1 MATDGPRRGANGRR
15 GRVARDRRSRLSD
28 PEPMSWLKRERT
40 GIKSKKPAR
49 SDVPEG
55 LWTKCDGCG
64 EALFQTVLEENL
76 WTCPKCGF
84 HFRVPARTYL
94 GLLVD
99 PDSFTERYADLEAGD
114 PLEFRDAKMR
124 YPDRLAAARKETG
137 MMDAALTGVATV
149 GGKPVSLTI
158 MDFFFMGGSM
168 GSVVGEKVA
177 RSIEDAIGERRA
189 LIVVSATGGARMQE
203 GILSLMQMAKTSA
216 LLARLRRERLPF
228 VSILTDPSTAGVLA
242 SYASLGDVVLAEPG
256 ALVGFAG
263 ARVIRQTIGEDL
275 PPGFQR
281 AEFVREK
288 GFVDR
293 IVPRKSMRDEVGR
306 LLEFVWRS
314 TRGFAR
320 DGVDSPH
327 AFRPGLPTADGR
339 PG

>member
-1 MATDGPRRGANGRR
+1 
-15 GRVARDRRSRLSD
+15 
-28 PEPMSWLKRERT
+28 MSWLKRERK
-40 GIKSKKPAR
+40 GIKAGKKAAR
-49 SDVPEG
+49 ADVPEG
-55 LWTKCDGCG
+55 LWTKCEGCG

-76 WTCPKCGF
+76 WTCPHCNY

-94 GLLVD
+94 GYLLD
-99 PDSFTERYADLEAGD
+99 PGSFEERFADLEAAD

-124 YPDRLAAARKETG
+124 YPDRLKLAQRDTG
-137 MMDAALTGVATV
+137 MKDAALAGVATI
-149 GGKPVSLTI
+149 GGKPVATTL

-177 RSIEDAIGERRA
+177 RSIEAAIAERRA
-189 LIVVSATGGARMQE
+189 LVIVSATGGARMQE

-216 LLARLRRERLPF
+216 LLARLQQERLPF

-242 SYASLGDVVLAEPG
+242 SYASLGDVILAEPK

-281 AEFVREK
+281 AEFVLEK

-293 IVPRKSMRDEVGR
+293 IVHRKQLREEVSR
-306 LLEFVWRS
+306 LLEFFWRS

-320 DGVDSPH
+320 DGQPSPH
-327 AFRPGLPTADGR
+327 AYVPAPGPVDRRPAPT
-339 PG
+339 P

>member
-1 MATDGPRRGANGRR
+1 
-15 GRVARDRRSRLSD
+15 
-28 PEPMSWLKRERT
+28 MSWLKRERT
-40 GIKSKKPAR
+40 GIKSRKGPKPE
-49 SDVPEG
+49 VPEG

-76 WTCPKCGF
+76 WTCPKCDH

-94 GLLVD
+94 GFLTD
-99 PDSFTERYADLEAGD
+99 PGSFEERYANLEAGD

-124 YPDRLAAARKETG
+124 YPDRLRAAQSETG
-137 MMDAALTGVATV
+137 LKDAAVTGVAAV
-149 GGKPVSLTI
+149 GGKPVSVTV

-177 RSIEDAIGERRA
+177 RSIEDAISERRA

-216 LLARLRRERLPF
+216 LLVRLQDARLPF

-242 SYASLGDVVLAEPG
+242 SYASLGDVIVAEPR

-275 PPGFQR
+275 PRGFQR
-281 AEFVREK
+281 AEFVLEK

-293 IVPRKSMRDEVGR
+293 IVHRKQMRDEVSG
-306 LLEFVWRS
+306 LLEFFWRS
-314 TRGFAR
+314 TRGFAPA
-320 DGVDSPH
+320 GLPSPH
-327 AFRPGLPTADGR
+327 AAWNGQRTTDGGPRPPS
-339 PG
+339 

>member
-1 MATDGPRRGANGRR
+1 
-15 GRVARDRRSRLSD
+15 
-28 PEPMSWLKRERT
+28 MSWLKRERI
-40 GIKSKKPAR
+40 GIKQAKREKR

-64 EALFQTVLEENL
+64 EALFQTVLEENW
-76 WTCPKCGF
+76 WTCPHCQH
-84 HFRVPARTYL
+84 HFRVPALTYL
-94 GLLVD
+94 NYLVD
-99 PDSFTERYADLEAGD
+99 ENSFSERFANLEAGD

-124 YPDRLAAARKETG
+124 YPDRLKAAQKETG
-137 MMDAALTGVATV
+137 MKDAALTGVATV
-149 GGKPVSLTI
+149 GGKPVALTL

-177 RSIEDAIGERRA
+177 RTIETAIDERRA
-189 LIVVSATGGARMQE
+189 VVVVSATGGARMQE

-216 LLARLRRERLPF
+216 LLARLQKERLPF

-242 SYASLGDVVLAEPG
+242 SYASLGDVILAEPK

-281 AEFVREK
+281 AEFVLEK

-293 IVPRKSMRDEVGR
+293 IVHRKQMREETAR
-306 LLEFVWRS
+306 LLDFFWRS
-314 TRGFAR
+314 TRGFAAE
-320 DGVDSPH
+320 GKQSPH
-327 AFRPGLPTADGR
+327 DFKPVASGR
-339 PG
+339 TES